1 MIIEYIDKPEQL
13 TDLCNRIQ
21 QAPWI
26 ALDTEFLRE
35 KTYYP
40 VFCLL
45 QIATPDWV
53 VCVDP
58 IALTDLSKL
67 FAVINNPEKIK
78 VLHSCR
84 QDLEIFY
91 QLTGE
96 VTYPVFDT
104 QIAAPLLG
112 FQENPGYAMLVSKFL
127 NINLSKVHTRTDW
140 SIRPLSEDQIQYAAD
155 DVIYLCKVYQL
166 MCQQLEEL
174 ERLDWLDKDFELLK
188 NKELYQ
194 ISPVNA
200 WLKVKGRKRL
210 TGKQLAIIQ
219 ILTKWREKTAQ
230 SENRPKN
237 WLIRDD
243 LLLELAK
250 LQPTTVAELE
260 KVRGINERSVKR
272 YGKTICQLIEE
283 AKNSSPI
290 AMSDKTKPTQKTV
303 SQEAV
308 LDVLTA
314 VVRMRADENAL
325 NPIIL
330 ATRKDLEKL
339 LFEEQDAPVL
349 RGWRYSMVGKELQG
363 LLHGQYSLT
372 LKEDHVL
379 LTENKTKTL
388 IHT

>member
-1 MIIEYIDKPEQL
+1 MTIEYIDKPEQL
-13 TDLCNRIQ
+13 PELCNKIQ

-58 IALTDLSKL
+58 IAITDLSAL
-67 FAVINNPEKIK
+67 FSVINNPKIVK

-112 FQENPGYAMLVSKFL
+112 FQENPGYAMLVSNFL
-127 NINLSKVHTRTDW
+127 NVNLSKAYTRTDW
-140 SIRPLSEDQIQYAAD
+140 SMRPLSPEQIQYAAD
-155 DVIYLCKVYQL
+155 DVIYLCKIYIKMTEQL
-166 MCQQLEEL
+166 AEL
-174 ERLDWLDKDFELLK
+174 GRLDWLDKDFELLK
-188 NKELYQ
+188 NGELYQ
-194 ISPVNA
+194 ISPENA

-210 TGKQLAIIQ
+210 TGKQLSIVQ
-219 ILTKWREKTAQ
+219 VLTAWREKTAQ
-230 SENRPKN
+230 AENRPKN

-243 LLLELAK
+243 LMLELAK
-250 LQPTTVAELE
+250 LQPSTVEELV
-260 KVRGINERSVKR
+260 KIRSVNERSVKR
-272 YGKTICQLIEE
+272 YGRTICQLIAE
-283 AKNSSPI
+283 AKNSAPI
-290 AMSDKTKPTQKTV
+290 LMTDKNKSAKKTAN
-303 SQEAV
+303 QEAV

-314 VVRMRADENAL
+314 VVRMRADENSL
-325 NPIIL
+325 NPMIL
-330 ATRKDLEKL
+330 ASRKDLEKL
-339 LFEEQDAPVL
+339 LFDEEDNPVL
-349 RGWRYSMVGKELQG
+349 LGWRYSMVGKELQG
-363 LLHGQYSLT
+363 LLKGQYSLT
-372 LKEDHVL
+372 LKESDVVI
-379 LTENKTKTL
+379 TET
-388 IHT
+388 

>member
-1 MIIEYIDKPEQL
+1 MTIEYIDKPEQL
-13 TDLCNRIQ
+13 PELCNKIQ

-58 IALTDLSKL
+58 IAITDLSAL
-67 FAVINNPEKIK
+67 FSVINNPKMVK

-112 FQENPGYAMLVSKFL
+112 FQENPGYAMLVSNFL
-127 NINLSKVHTRTDW
+127 NVNLSKAYTRTDW
-140 SIRPLSEDQIQYAAD
+140 SMRPLSPEQIQYAAD
-155 DVIYLCKVYQL
+155 DVIYLCKIYTKMTEQL
-166 MCQQLEEL
+166 AEL
-174 ERLDWLDKDFELLK
+174 GRLDWLDKDFELLK
-188 NKELYQ
+188 NGELYQ
-194 ISPVNA
+194 ISPENA

-210 TGKQLAIIQ
+210 TGKQLSIVQ
-219 ILTKWREKTAQ
+219 VLTAWREKTAQ
-230 SENRPKN
+230 AENRPKN

-243 LLLELAK
+243 LMLELAK
-250 LQPTTVAELE
+250 LQPSTVEELV
-260 KVRGINERSVKR
+260 KIRSVNERSVKR
-272 YGKTICQLIEE
+272 YGRTICQLIAE
-283 AKNSSPI
+283 AKNSAPI
-290 AMSDKTKPTQKTV
+290 PMTDKNKSAKKTAN
-303 SQEAV
+303 QEAV

-314 VVRMRADENAL
+314 VVRMRADENSL
-325 NPIIL
+325 NPMIL
-330 ATRKDLEKL
+330 ASRKDLEKL
-339 LFEEQDAPVL
+339 LFDEEDNPVL
-349 RGWRYSMVGKELQG
+349 LGWRYSMVGKELQG
-363 LLHGQYSLT
+363 LLKGQYSLT
-372 LKEDHVL
+372 LKEGDVVI
-379 LTENKTKTL
+379 TEN
-388 IHT
+388 